1 MDEKTNFYVFAKK
14 EIALIFL
21 FMLIIAV
28 TSFVLGVKVGKS
40 YNYDAAGFTEE
51 DRENISMN
59 SRSEETVKDMVKK
72 DERTEEDKKLKRS
85 EVLDSTYKQ
94 LEEEF
99 EKLDEKVNKDKKKA
113 PPAAKA
119 PVKAAPEITKK
130 KEVPQVMVKEET
142 HDFPELNAP
151 MPEASLRDQYS
162 GKFTI
167 QLGSYQ
173 SLRDAESFADGFR
186 IRGYKPIINEVD
198 IKKRGIWYRVSLGIF
213 ESVGK
218 AKDYVLREKT
228 LFKGQDYVIGK
239 FD

>member
-51 DRENISMN
+51 DRTNISMN

-99 EKLDEKVNKDKKKA
+99 EKLDEKVNKDKKVKA

-119 PVKAAPEITKK
+119 PVKAPANPIETAKK
-130 KEVPQVMVKEET
+130 KRSPTVDGQRGST
-142 HDFPELNAP
+142 GFP
-151 MPEASLRDQYS
+151 R
-162 GKFTI
+162 T
-167 QLGSYQ
+167 
-173 SLRDAESFADGFR
+173 
-186 IRGYKPIINEVD
+186 
-198 IKKRGIWYRVSLGIF
+198 
-213 ESVGK
+213 
-218 AKDYVLREKT
+218 
-228 LFKGQDYVIGK
+228 
-239 FD
+239 